1 MCRGSRPRVGPSSS
15 RLSAA
20 PSRVQ
25 IHSVI
30 RWRGRRPA
38 VVRDGYA
45 REAPVYFVA
54 DRKTGAIVHARVSL
68 ERLAAQ
74 LKLLEA
80 WERFDPEK
88 D

>member
-1 MCRGSRPRVGPSSS
+1 
-15 RLSAA
+15 
-20 PSRVQ
+20 
-25 IHSVI
+25 
-30 RWRGRRPA
+30 